1 MLIGFHSDPCTHL
14 FPELRAFF
22 TVHTQ
27 LHPAESRQLCF
38 FVPATMADEEHT
50 DLKEVPEL
58 APFDPTKKKKKKK
71 VVIQDIVEESVDKLT
86 EKTESLSVADGAESS
101 FLGLKKKKKK
111 PVETKLLNEEIGD
124 GEEEAALKRLNSTTI
139 RIHRFDGNTKF
150 APPIKE

>member
-1 MLIGFHSDPCTHL
+1 
-14 FPELRAFF
+14 
-22 TVHTQ
+22 
-27 LHPAESRQLCF
+27 
-38 FVPATMADEEHT
+38 MADEEHT

>member
-1 MLIGFHSDPCTHL
+1 MDQAQVKLHYQ
-14 FPELRAFF
+14 RRNANA
-22 TVHTQ
+22 
-27 LHPAESRQLCF
+27 LHPK
-38 FVPATMADEEHT
+38 ATMADEEHT

-111 PVETKLLNEEIGD
+111 PVSCL
-124 GEEEAALKRLNSTTI
+124 
-139 RIHRFDGNTKF
+139 F
-150 APPIKE
+150 

>member
-1 MLIGFHSDPCTHL
+1 MISTGA
-14 FPELRAFF
+14 EL
-22 TVHTQ
+22 
-27 LHPAESRQLCF
+27 LHPTKIFLPLLVKKIRDRI
-38 FVPATMADEEHT
+38 P
-50 DLKEVPEL
+50 KL

-139 RIHRFDGNTKF
+139 RIHRFDGDTKF